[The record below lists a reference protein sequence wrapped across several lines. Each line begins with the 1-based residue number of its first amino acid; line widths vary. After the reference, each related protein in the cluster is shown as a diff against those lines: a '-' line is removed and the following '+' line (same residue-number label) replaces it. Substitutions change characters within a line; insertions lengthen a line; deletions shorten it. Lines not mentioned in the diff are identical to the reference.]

1 MNSFLALIKREFW
14 EHRALWLVPVLI
26 GAAIVLLGAFEGVH
40 IGDRVNIS
48 IDLDASLADSDLAP
62 KDRVALQSLTALPA
76 DKKQTIYL
84 MTLVAFLTVHM
95 LAIGIVVFFYLLD
108 SLYSERK
115 DRSILFWKSLP
126 ISDGATVLSKGLV
139 GLLIAP
145 LLAIV
150 MAALT
155 QVLFGGIWALK
166 FGGSSIG
173 SVMPAWDTAV
183 WLKFQGLTL
192 LAFVVGAL
200 WYAPLAGYLLLVS
213 AWARRNVF
221 LWAVMPPVVLAV
233 GEKLLMGSDYVGEF
247 IGRRMLGVAEI
258 FSVDARYNSADAGE
272 FGAAAVQPIDRALA
286 AIDPAG
292 FFVTPGLWLGLA
304 AAALLLFAAVRIRR
318 YRDDT

>member
-1 MNSFLALIKREFW
+1 MNVLVTLVKREFW
-14 EHRALWLVPVLI
+14 EHRALWLVPLLI
-26 GAAIVLLGAFEGVH
+26 GVAIVVLAAFEGVH
-40 IGDRVNIS
+40 VGDRVNIS
-48 IDLDASLADSDLAP
+48 IDLDSSVAASDLEPQERA
-62 KDRVALQSLTALPA
+62 ALQSLTELPA
-76 DKKQTIYL
+76 NKKQTIYL
-84 MTLVAFLTVHM
+84 MTLVTFLTVHM

-126 ISDGATVLSKGLV
+126 VSDGVTVLSKGLV

-145 LLAIV
+145 LLAIA

-155 QVLFGGIWALK
+155 QIVFGGIWALK

-192 LAFVVGAL
+192 LAFCVGAL
-200 WYAPLAGYLLLVS
+200 WYAPIAGYLLLVS

-221 LWAVMPPVVLAV
+221 LWAVMPPVLLAV
-233 GEKLLMGSDYVGEF
+233 GEKLLMGSDYIGEF

-258 FSVDARYNSADAGE
+258 FSVDARYSSADAGE

-292 FFVTPGLWLGLA
+292 FFLTPDLWLGLA
-304 AAALLLFAAVRIRR
+304 AAALLVFAAVRIRR